1 MHTSKSSFSPEQDR
15 FSAQERKTT
24 YHNWSSNP
32 VEMWSKE
39 QVSLVVY
46 SALKCSL
53 ALFQPQVANWL
64 LALSMEM
71 YIPRF
76 LDSSVDGEVLLTLD
90 SPLLKQLGVI
100 NKNDR
105 DKIKDKLKDLK
116 KQNEKEKKELEKERK
131 KKEKEARTGVRNGR
145 R

>member
-1 MHTSKSSFSPEQDR
+1 MGSVHTSKSSFSPEQDR
-15 FSAQERKTT
+15 FSAGERKTT

-39 QVSLVVY
+39 QV
-46 SALKCSL
+46 
-53 ALFQPQVANWL
+53 ANWL

-76 LDSSVDGEVLLTLD
+76 IDSSVHGEALLNLD
-90 SPLLKQLGVI
+90 STQLKQLGVV

-105 DKIKDKLKDLK
+105 DKIKRRLK
-116 KQNEKEKKELEKERK
+116 KNARKRK
-131 KKEKEARTGVRNGR
+131 KSPKPVRK
-145 R
+145 